1 MNNTVRTVQLPDE
14 SQVRDEVERIA
25 AGPLAERA
33 LLAEIL
39 VTLRVE
45 LGRISADVAAIR
57 RDLRAVARVVQDG
70 MLRECPVCG
79 ELEGVGQL
87 LDGRCEE
94 CRRRDAR

>member
-39 VTLRVE
+39 VTLRV
-45 LGRISADVAAIR
+45 
-57 RDLRAVARVVQDG
+57 
-70 MLRECPVCG
+70 
-79 ELEGVGQL
+79 GVGPDQ
-87 LDGRCEE
+87 RR
-94 CRRRDAR
+94 RRRDPQRPAGSGAGRSGWDVA